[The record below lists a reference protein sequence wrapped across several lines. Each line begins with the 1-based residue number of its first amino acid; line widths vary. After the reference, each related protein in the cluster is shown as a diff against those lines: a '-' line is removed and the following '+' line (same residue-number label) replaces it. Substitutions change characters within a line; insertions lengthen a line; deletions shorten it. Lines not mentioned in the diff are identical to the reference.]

1 MWAGSGL
8 LWGTAEAFLPGTEE
22 RRIIVETAFV
32 ARLSGGHTAVDIF
45 SGEQQPLRC
54 DIRTDAA
61 TGFLLEGMHQ
71 IVFTHIELI
80 GKGVCSD
87 RLLQMRVDIFQT
99 VKDLGV

>member
-1 MWAGSGL
+1 M

-54 DIRTDAA
+54 DK
-61 TGFLLEGMHQ
+61 
-71 IVFTHIELI
+71 I
-80 GKGVCSD
+80 GRAHV
-87 RLLQMRVDIFQT
+87 
-99 VKDLGV
+99 